1 MNVLMIFL
9 IIPQFVFSFNGKCA
23 GKVRQN
29 TILGELHKITSP
41 KSIHIV
47 QYCTSLFSPLP
58 ANHLAFTNV
67 LAPKPLAS
75 LDTMQEG
82 VFSLLVRPGI
92 PISAMLPTPG

>member
-41 KSIHIV
+41 KSSHIV
-47 QYCTSLFSPLP
+47 QYCTFLYSGREKLTFKCRAFETKFSR
-58 ANHLAFTNV
+58 
-67 LAPKPLAS
+67 K
-75 LDTMQEG
+75 
-82 VFSLLVRPGI
+82 R
-92 PISAMLPTPG
+92 